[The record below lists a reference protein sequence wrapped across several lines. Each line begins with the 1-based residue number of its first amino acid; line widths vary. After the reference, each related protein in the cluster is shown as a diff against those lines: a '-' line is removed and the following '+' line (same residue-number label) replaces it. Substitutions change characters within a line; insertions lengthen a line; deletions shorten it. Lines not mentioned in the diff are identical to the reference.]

1 MKFNVRQLTIAALFV
16 AIGVALSTFSIPI
29 GASRCFPI
37 QHFINVLAGI
47 ILGPIPA
54 LLCAFCTSLIRVFL
68 GTGTLLAFPGSM
80 IGAFLCGL
88 AYRQSQ
94 KIWAACLGEVVG
106 TGIIGAICAYP
117 VSAFLLGREAA
128 LFGLVLPFSLSSGV
142 GALAG
147 AAIIYGLKKSNLLE
161 RLRTQNNS
169 L

>member
-37 QHFINVLAGI
+37 QHFVNILAGV

-54 LLCAFCTSLIRVFL
+54 LLCAFCTSLIRFFL

-80 IGAFLCGL
+80 IGACLCGL
-88 AYRQSQ
+88 AYRQTG
-94 KIWAACLGEVVG
+94 KIWAACLGEIIG
-106 TGIIGAICAYP
+106 TGIIGALCAYP
-117 VSAFLLGREAA
+117 ISAFILGKEAA
-128 LFGLVLPFSLSSGV
+128 LFGLVLPFSLSSTV
-142 GALAG
+142 GAVAG
-147 AAIIYGLKKSNLLE
+147 AAIIYVLKKSNLLE
-161 RLRTQNNS
+161 RLTAQSN